1 MAELEL
7 NGSADAALPRRRRSV
22 DERRRIVEETLEAG
36 SSVARVARK
45 HGVNANQVFAWR
57 RLYNNGELNGEGS
70 RAVELLPVSVVA
82 EDLASTVEPSP
93 HGVIHIELPDRALLT
108 LEGFVA
114 PALIQAVL
122 KSLLS

>member
-36 SSVARVARK
+36 SSVVRVARK

-70 RAVELLPVSVVA
+70 RAVKLLPVRVVA

-93 HGVIHIELPDRALLT
+93 HGSST
-108 LEGFVA
+108 
-114 PALIQAVL
+114 
-122 KSLLS
+122 